1 MLLLC
6 QTTEGISAK
15 VTINILGEYS
25 LKFLGVNYE
34 VKNSENA
41 GEKKSVHASVEIIRV
56 KLLQSA
62 RSFQVRNCRKC

>member
-1 MLLLC
+1 VLLLC

-41 GEKKSVHASVEIIRV
+41 GEKKKCACFSGNNLSKALAICKVI
-56 KLLQSA
+56 
-62 RSFQVRNCRKC
+62 FRNCRKC

>member
-41 GEKKSVHASVEIIRV
+41 GEKK
-56 KLLQSA
+56 
-62 RSFQVRNCRKC
+62 KCACFSGNN

>member
-25 LKFLGVNYE
+25 LKFLGVNYG

-41 GEKKSVHASVEIIRV
+41 GKKKRACFSG
-56 KLLQSA
+56 
-62 RSFQVRNCRKC
+62 NN